1 MSNHKAE
8 SSIYILTCLPSYIL
22 ILRRLANISTETHL
36 SYSECIWGHWIT
48 TALQYIHW
56 IYDSSIT
63 TWVWKDTWCIQ
74 WGEWHL
80 ARLLNWATLHSAG
93 VDDVPHFAYKLCKQL
108 QHAALSRINTC
119 HILMAYRL
127 SFVLLVYI
135 RHCCS
140 KWCTCSVTHTMIQ
153 FRLGQNDINLFCKT
167 VYHEGTA
174 VKLLWVQQTVHHLSN
189 VLICSLLPSPGRKQ
203 EVQPVM
209 DFVRKASIISCRFIV
224 KQGVKKFK
232 QNKTLLVTNLL
243 GVCEYYT

>member
-22 ILRRLANISTETHL
+22 IFRRLANISTETHL

-80 ARLLNWATLHSAG
+80 ARLLDWATLHSAG

-135 RHCCS
+135 RYCCS
-140 KWCTCSVTHTMIQ
+140 KWYTCSVTHTMIQ
-153 FRLGQNDINLFCKT
+153 FRLGQNNINLS
-167 VYHEGTA
+167 A
-174 VKLLWVQQTVHHLSN
+174 KLCIMKALLLN
-189 VLICSLLPSPGRKQ
+189 CSECSKRCITLVMYSSVACCPLLAGNKRYNQ
-203 EVQPVM
+203 WWILC
-209 DFVRKASIISCRFIV
+209 VRR
-224 KQGVKKFK
+224 
-232 QNKTLLVTNLL
+232 L
-243 GVCEYYT
+243 